1 MVWDGDLGEADR
13 YVVRVSSKGIEVNL
27 HRKDIEA
34 SLTTR
39 EALYCAEHPWAL
51 KAHIELSKG
60 SVMKMDE
67 RSRAQLGF
75 IRGFLFSNNSKVHD
89 DPCWSFLTD
98 PQMNRGMHGQ
108 RKIVG
113 FRKEEVLSYGRST
126 Q

>member
-27 HRKDIEA
+27 HRKDMEA
-34 SLTTR
+34 SLMTR
-39 EALYCAEHPWAL
+39 EALYCVEHPWAL

-60 SVMKMDE
+60 SIMKTDE
-67 RSRAQLGF
+67 QSRAQLGF
-75 IRGFLFSNNSKVHD
+75 IRGFLFSDNSKVCD

-98 PQMNRGMHGQ
+98 PQMNWGMRGQ

-113 FRKEEVLSYGRST
+113 FRKEEVLSYGRGT
-126 Q
+126 